1 MNRHRADG
9 IDERALRRKEL
20 AAFLR
25 ARRESISPESA
36 GLAKFGRRRTP
47 GLRREE
53 VAMLAEIGAGWYTKL
68 EMAHDVKPSPAT
80 LWAITRVLRLDRGET
95 EYAFSLADVAIPLE
109 AVEEARDSRIP
120 LAMERLV
127 DDLPTMGVLIVD
139 RYVTVV
145 RWNAIADAMFDISR
159 HETTIERNAI
169 IRFLEDKNR
178 TAYFEADWQ
187 EIMRTIIGMFR
198 RVYLN
203 EPSDLAR
210 EIYARANS
218 SEFFRKL
225 WREQNVAQDMFESDR
240 PMARNHPVVGSYRV
254 VASNFNVVA
263 RTDYFVRI
271 IAPADAESAEKF
283 ARLAEL
289 GTGSAS
295 LPSPA

>member
-1 MNRHRADG
+1 MNRHRANGSD
-9 IDERALRRKEL
+9 DRALRRKEL

-68 EMAHDVKPSPAT
+68 EMAHDMKPSPTT
-80 LWAITRVLRLDRGET
+80 LWAITRVLRLDRGAT
-95 EYAFSLADVAIPLE
+95 EYVFSLADVAMPLE
-109 AVEEARDSRIP
+109 AVETAKGSRIP

-127 DDLPTMGVLIVD
+127 EDFPNRGVLIID
-139 RYVTVV
+139 RYMTVV
-145 RWNAIADAMFDISR
+145 RWNAIADAMFDLSR
-159 HETTIERNAI
+159 HTTTIERNAI
-169 IRFLEDKNR
+169 IRLLENKGF
-178 TAYFEADWQ
+178 TAYFDADWQ

-203 EPSDLAR
+203 EPSDLTR
-210 EIYARANS
+210 EVFARANS

-225 WREQNVAQDMFESDR
+225 WREQTVAQDMFESDR
-240 PMARNHPVVGSYRV
+240 PMTRSHPVVGGFRII
-254 VASNFNVVA
+254 AANFHVVA

-271 IAPADAESAEKF
+271 IAPADPESAEKF

-289 GTGSAS
+289 GTSS
-295 LPSPA
+295 D

>member
-1 MNRHRADG
+1 MNRHRANGSD
-9 IDERALRRKEL
+9 DRALRRKEL

-68 EMAHDVKPSPAT
+68 EMAHDMKPSPTT
-80 LWAITRVLRLDRGET
+80 LWAITRVLRLDRGAT
-95 EYAFSLADVAIPLE
+95 EYVFSLADVAMPLE
-109 AVEEARDSRIP
+109 AVETAKGSRIP

-127 DDLPTMGVLIVD
+127 EDFPNRGVLIID
-139 RYVTVV
+139 RYMTVV
-145 RWNAIADAMFDISR
+145 RWNAIADAMFDLSR
-159 HETTIERNAI
+159 HTTTIERNAI
-169 IRFLEDKNR
+169 IRLLENKS
-178 TAYFEADWQ
+178 
-187 EIMRTIIGMFR
+187 IIGMFR

-203 EPSDLAR
+203 EPSDLTR
-210 EIYARANS
+210 EVFARANS

-225 WREQNVAQDMFESDR
+225 WREQTVAQDMFESDR
-240 PMARNHPVVGSYRV
+240 PMTRSHPVVGGFRII
-254 VASNFNVVA
+254 AANFHVVA

-271 IAPADAESAEKF
+271 IAPADPESAEKF

-289 GTGSAS
+289 GTSS
-295 LPSPA
+295 DRTTSSS